1 MNTID
6 KAIELIHDKLCH
18 YDETEDD
25 SNIIEVITKRTSKYP
40 ESLFD
45 SPNFYWKRI
54 NIACEVISNTLNRIY
69 GDKNNNIQY
78 NDINVEFI
86 TTEKVKKYD
95 KKDDKKF
102 ITTRRYLHA
111 VTMIITSGTV
121 KIITNCRSNNENTW
135 MFFQNNDNI
144 FASSI
149 TINHDMSLVEV
160 VDIMIK
166 HIYGLFG
173 LRDNDSKQE
182 EIIEKNESVE
192 TAEQNPTI
200 PNENKELIPTNC
212 IKIGDKIYDVNYLGI
227 NNIDRVYYILTPVQ
241 KDKSNT
247 DVLSNN
253 NDKLT
258 FPFRHPT
265 LERLSANLKIT
276 PIPTEDTKNDIGDRS
291 EPTPDEPKTSNANS
305 GKTKDNGLGYDPN
318 GYWF

>member
-6 KAIELIHDKLCH
+6 RAIELIHDKLCH
-18 YDETEDD
+18 YDGAEDD

-45 SPNFYWKRI
+45 SPNFYWQRI
-54 NIACEVISNTLNRIY
+54 NIACEVISYTLNRIY

-149 TINHDMSLVEV
+149 TINHDMSIVEV

-173 LRDNDSKQE
+173 LHDNNSKQE
-182 EIIEKNESVE
+182 EII
-192 TAEQNPTI
+192 TTI
-200 PNENKELIPTNC
+200 
-212 IKIGDKIYDVNYLGI
+212 
-227 NNIDRVYYILTPVQ
+227 
-241 KDKSNT
+241 
-247 DVLSNN
+247 
-253 NDKLT
+253 
-258 FPFRHPT
+258 
-265 LERLSANLKIT
+265 LKRGT
-276 PIPTEDTKNDIGDRS
+276 QSFAD
-291 EPTPDEPKTSNANS
+291 
-305 GKTKDNGLGYDPN
+305 YDPTYI
-318 GYWF
+318 GTLRKRLGLTVDEGVDSIRFYGQKGITVQR

>member
-6 KAIELIHDKLCH
+6 KVIELIHDKLCH

-25 SNIIEVITKRTSKYP
+25 SNIIEVITKRTSEYP

-45 SPNFYWKRI
+45 SPNFYWQRI
-54 NIACEVISNTLNRIY
+54 NIACEVISYTLNRIY

-192 TAEQNPTI
+192 TAEQNPTM

-227 NNIDRVYYILTPVQ
+227 NNIDQVYYILTPVQ

-276 PIPTEDTKNDIGDRS
+276 PIPTEDTKNDIGVRS
-291 EPTPDEPKTSNANS
+291 EPTPDEPKTSNTNS
-305 GKTKDNGLGYDPN
+305 GKTKDNGLGFDPN

>member
-1 MNTID
+1 MSAID
-6 KAIELIHDKLCH
+6 RAIELIHTELPH
-18 YDETEDD
+18 YDGIKEDA
-25 SNIIEVITKRTSKYP
+25 NIIEIVTKRTTEYP
-40 ESLFD
+40 KSLFD
-45 SPNFYWKRI
+45 TSNFYMQRVD
-54 NIACEVISNTLNRIY
+54 NTYDVISYTLNKIY
-69 GDKNNNIQY
+69 GDKSNNIQY

-173 LRDNDSKQE
+173 LHDNDSKQE
-182 EIIEKNESVE
+182 EIITEDKTVE
-192 TAEQNPTI
+192 ATEQKSTI
-200 PNENKELIPTNC
+200 PDKNKELIPTNC
-212 IKIGDKIYDVNYLGI
+212 MKIGDKIYNVNYLGI
-227 NNIDRVYYILTPVQ
+227 NNKDQVYFILKPVQ
-241 KDKSNT
+241 KDKNNT
-247 DVLSNN
+247 DVLPNN
-253 NDKLT
+253 NNKLIL
-258 FPFRHPT
+258 PLRHPT
-265 LERLSANLKIT
+265 LERSSANLQIT
-276 PIPTEDTKNDIGDRS
+276 PIPTEDTKNDIDDRS
-291 EPTPDEPKTSNANS
+291 EPASDEPKTSNASS
-305 GKTKDNGLGYDPN
+305 GKTKDNELGYDPN
-318 GYWF
+318 GYWS

>member
-40 ESLFD
+40 ESLFE
-45 SPNFYWKRI
+45 SPNFYMQRI
-54 NIACEVISNTLNRIY
+54 DNAYDIIIYTLNKIY
-69 GDKNNNIQY
+69 GDKSNNIQY

-111 VTMIITSGTV
+111 VSMIITSGTV
-121 KIITNCRSNNENTW
+121 KITTNCLSNNENTW

-149 TINHDMSLVEV
+149 TIYHDMSLVEV

-212 IKIGDKIYDVNYLGI
+212 MKIGDKIYDVNYLGI
-227 NNIDRVYYILTPVQ
+227 NNIDRVYFSLTPVQ

-253 NDKLT
+253 IDKLI
-258 FPFRHPT
+258 FPFRRPT
-265 LERLSANLKIT
+265 LERMLGTLKTT

-318 GYWF
+318 E

>member
-54 NIACEVISNTLNRIY
+54 NIACEVISCTLNRIY

-111 VTMIITSGTV
+111 VTMIITSGT
-121 KIITNCRSNNENTW
+121 
-135 MFFQNNDNI
+135 
-144 FASSI
+144 
-149 TINHDMSLVEV
+149 
-160 VDIMIK
+160 
-166 HIYGLFG
+166 
-173 LRDNDSKQE
+173 
-182 EIIEKNESVE
+182 
-192 TAEQNPTI
+192 
-200 PNENKELIPTNC
+200 
-212 IKIGDKIYDVNYLGI
+212 
-227 NNIDRVYYILTPVQ
+227 
-241 KDKSNT
+241 
-247 DVLSNN
+247 
-253 NDKLT
+253 
-258 FPFRHPT
+258 
-265 LERLSANLKIT
+265 ERLLLIVVLIMRTPGCSSRIT
-276 PIPTEDTKNDIGDRS
+276 TIS
-291 EPTPDEPKTSNANS
+291 
-305 GKTKDNGLGYDPN
+305 LLVLLL
-318 GYWF
+318 